1 MKAGDRSLAGTVKVN
16 GPVFLIIQQA
26 RWVCFHGS
34 SRVSRTQ
41 VLLKDLEKVQ
51 YHSHHFIL
59 VKESHKSRVDTEM
72 EK

>member
-34 SRVSRTQ
+34 SRVSRG
-41 VLLKDLEKVQ
+41 LLKDLEKVQ
-51 YHSHHFIL
+51 YHSHYFIL
-59 VKESHKSRVDTEM
+59 IKESHKSRVDPEM